1 MKTLIIAITVLFL
14 LGITLPSSK
23 NIPTTDV
30 VYMEEEGY
38 IDDIPFNTDQVV
50 NDSKTFNI
58 EEEGYIDDM
67 PFNTSKIFKTLL
79 N

>member
-38 IDDIPFNTDQVV
+38 IDD
-50 NDSKTFNI
+50 
-58 EEEGYIDDM
+58 M